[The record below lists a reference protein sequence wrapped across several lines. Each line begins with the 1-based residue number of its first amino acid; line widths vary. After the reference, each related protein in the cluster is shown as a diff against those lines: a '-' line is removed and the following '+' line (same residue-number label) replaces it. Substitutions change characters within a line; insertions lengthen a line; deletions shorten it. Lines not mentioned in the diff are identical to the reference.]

1 MNRVGHVFQLF
12 YIRDE
17 YYRHEA
23 ATVKSSFLPATA
35 IALAALC
42 NAPAAAQT
50 WPARP
55 IRMIVPANPGGAT
68 DIVAR
73 TLAPKLGEALGQ
85 PVLIDNRGGA
95 GGTIG
100 TEAVAKAAPDG
111 YTLLAIFDNF
121 TTNPYLFKDLAYD
134 PLKDFTPISLLVKSA
149 LVVVVGPRLGVTRFE
164 DFVRIAKDRNSA
176 LNYASAGPGS
186 SSRLA
191 VELLK
196 QAAGINPTAIHY
208 KGGSPAM
215 AALLGAQVDMMLV
228 TIGVGLPYVKA
239 GKLTALAVTSAGR
252 SSLLPELPALSELY
266 PGFEVQSWVGVLG
279 PAGMPREIVARLNA
293 EILGALATDVKQ
305 RLQSQGYEVT
315 GSTPEAFGEWLRVD
329 SARWGRVI
337 REQRI
342 TLD

>member
-1 MNRVGHVFQLF
+1 VKKSAL
-12 YIRDE
+12 
-17 YYRHEA
+17 A
-23 ATVKSSFLPATA
+23 ASF
-35 IALAALC
+35 LAALC
-42 NAPAAAQT
+42 AAAGAAAQT
-50 WPARP
+50 YPAKP

-73 TLAPKLGEALGQ
+73 MLAPKLGEALGQ

-100 TEAVAKAAPDG
+100 TEAVARAAPDG

-121 TTNPYLFKDLAYD
+121 TTNPYLFKGLSYD
-134 PLKDFTPISLLVKSA
+134 PLKDFAPISLVVKSA
-149 LVVVVGPRLGVTRFE
+149 LLVVVAPQLGIARFE
-164 DFVRIAKDRNSA
+164 DLVRIAKAKGSA

-196 QAAGINPTAIHY
+196 LAAGINPTAIHY
-208 KGGSPAM
+208 KGGSPAL
-215 AALLGAQVDMMLV
+215 AALLGGQVDMMMV
-228 TIGVGLPYVKA
+228 TIGVGLPHVKG
-239 GKLTALAVTSAGR
+239 GKLTALAVSSAGR
-252 SSLLPELPALSELY
+252 SSLLPELPALGELY
-266 PGFEVQSWVGVLG
+266 PGFEAQSWVGVLG

-305 RLQSQGYEVT
+305 RLQSQGYEVL
-315 GSTPEAFGEWLRVD
+315 GSTPEAFGEWLRAD